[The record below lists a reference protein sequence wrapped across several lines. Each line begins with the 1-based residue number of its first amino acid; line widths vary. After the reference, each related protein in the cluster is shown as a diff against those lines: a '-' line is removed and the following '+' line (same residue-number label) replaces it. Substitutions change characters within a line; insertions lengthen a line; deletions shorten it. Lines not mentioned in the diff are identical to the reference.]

1 MKSKIL
7 LGIGLSSACI
17 GCAHAQSVGPSAAPV
32 AAVSPAT
39 TPRAGQQWAQAQ
51 DAYSAAQNAYA
62 QSTRN
67 YAVLA
72 SSSSR
77 SSSDSVPPVVI
88 QFGAKDSSVIAAMEE
103 DLAIMTHLIDRAIE
117 RSGENGPDEKLGVP
131 LYYTSG
137 GKSVRALYLEGF
149 GPLFMVKVNFPV
161 HAAAAAGENRA
172 AEKQEDSEWE
182 KARRTLYGVNE
193 DTRWMGVSS
202 GVPYEAA
209 RVEALKKH
217 LIPALKNASN
227 MKGVKPDEFVNVS
240 VFGSPDTIVTEAR
253 PSKKGPRTV
262 SSLPSQKTVTPRS
275 DPASEEAFDTDAKPQ
290 PYRTTLE
297 VARTTLQGTVL
308 TLRAKKSDIDAAAKG
323 SLDDAAFARKVTA
336 NSYAGNGHGLTS
348 VNSWLRRSTSSS
360 GAMAR

>member
-1 MKSKIL
+1 M
-7 LGIGLSSACI
+7 
-17 GCAHAQSVGPSAAPV
+17 V
-32 AAVSPAT
+32 
-39 TPRAGQQWAQAQ
+39 
-51 DAYSAAQNAYA
+51 
-62 QSTRN
+62 
-67 YAVLA
+67 

-88 QFGAKDSSVIAAMEE
+88 QFGGKDSSAIAAMEE
-103 DLAIMTHLIDRAIE
+103 DLAVMTHIIDRAIE
-117 RSGENGPDEKLGVP
+117 RAGENGPDEKLGVP

-161 HAAAAAGENRA
+161 HAAAAAGENQA

-182 KARRTLYGVNE
+182 IARRKLYGVNE
-193 DTRWMGVSS
+193 DTRWIGVSS

-227 MKGVKPDEFVNVS
+227 MKGVKPDEYVNVS
-240 VFGSPDTIVTEAR
+240 VFGSPDTIVAEAR
-253 PSKKGPRTV
+253 PSKKGTRSVT
-262 SSLPSQKTVTPRS
+262 SQKPATPKS
-275 DPASEEAFDTDAKPQ
+275 DADAFETEAKPQ

-323 SLDDAAFARKVTA
+323 SLDDAAFARKITA

-348 VNSWLRRSTSSS
+348 VNSWLRRSSSS
-360 GAMAR
+360 AGVQIR

>member
-1 MKSKIL
+1 MKSTHKLI
-7 LGIGLSSACI
+7 LGIGIAGVCI
-17 GCAHAQSVGPSAAPV
+17 GCVHAQNVGPSAAPV

-39 TPRAGQQWAQAQ
+39 TPRAAEQQWSQAQ
-51 DAYSAAQNAYA
+51 DAYSAAQNAYG
-62 QSTRN
+62 QSARN
-67 YAVLA
+67 YAVV
-72 SSSSR
+72 SGSSSR

-88 QFGAKDSSVIAAMEE
+88 QFAAKDSNAIAAMEE
-103 DLAIMTHLIDRAIE
+103 DLAVMTHIIDRAIE
-117 RSGENGPDEKLGVP
+117 RAGENGPDEKLGVP

-161 HAAAAAGENRA
+161 HAAAAAGENPA

-182 KARRTLYGVNE
+182 IARRRLYGVNE
-193 DTRWMGVSS
+193 DTRWVGVSS

-227 MKGVKPDEFVNVS
+227 MKGVKPEEYVNVS
-240 VFGSPDTIVTEAR
+240 VFGSPDTIATEAR
-253 PSKKGPRTV
+253 PAKKGTRSV
-262 SSLPSQKTVTPRS
+262 SNLPGQKTVSPKS
-275 DPASEEAFDTDAKPQ
+275 DADPLDTGSKPQ

-323 SLDDAAFARKVTA
+323 SLDDAAFARKITA

-348 VNSWLRRSTSSS
+348 VNSWLRRSSSS
-360 GAMAR
+360 AGMQVR

>member
-1 MKSKIL
+1 M
-7 LGIGLSSACI
+7 
-17 GCAHAQSVGPSAAPV
+17 GCAQAQSVGPSTAPA

-39 TPRAGQQWAQAQ
+39 SPRASQQWAQAQ

-62 QSTRN
+62 QSARN
-67 YAVLA
+67 YATL
-72 SSSSR
+72 STSSSR

-88 QFGAKDSSVIAAMEE
+88 QFGGKDSSAIADMEE
-103 DLAIMTHLIDRAIE
+103 DLAIMTHIIDRAIE
-117 RSGENGPDEKLGVP
+117 RSGENGPDEKLGVKI
-131 LYYTSG
+131 YYSSG
-137 GKSVRALYLEGF
+137 GKSVRGLYLEGF

-161 HAAAAAGENRA
+161 HAAAGPGENQA

-182 KARRTLYGVNE
+182 IARRNVYGVNE
-193 DTRWMGVSS
+193 DTRWVGVSS

-217 LIPALKNASN
+217 LVSALKNASN

-240 VFGSPDTIVTEAR
+240 VFGSPDTIVAEAG
-253 PSKKGPRTV
+253 PSKRSTRSV
-262 SSLPSQKTVTPRS
+262 TATSRLPSPKPVRS
-275 DPASEEAFDTDAKPQ
+275 DSADDASDSNAKPR

-323 SLDDAAFARKVTA
+323 SLDDAAFTRKITM

-348 VNSWLRRSTSSS
+348 VNSWLRRSSSS
-360 GAMAR
+360 LGLQSR